1 MQYNK
6 NIIIGILL
14 VATIMLIA
22 GAFYDV
28 LQPQGSFIKN
38 VFFGGSTSKEASDVS
53 IESVVTES
61 ARQPQ
66 GKLFLSLL
74 PSAIGEEGLPL
85 THVYDLDAHALQS
98 TFQTVAAEGAPLM
111 YHTSLSRNGSM
122 LVTLGLAQDF
132 EQGKLEQSTAIL
144 TVPYKD
150 GAVTIDEN
158 TAQVDTARFG
168 NGAGTVGVVPRL
180 PSLNNANEIVY
191 AAFPHNG
198 AESGVNLDWD
208 ILLSQNGVTTT
219 IGKGL
224 FPRWLTDTSVVF
236 LGKDGVYRYDVV
248 AKKSVLLGVVA
259 QRDGSVKTPKAN
271 MMLNVSR
278 DGTKIVLTNPD
289 ESQIVIYNIVDD
301 TLVVAQT
308 IDMYGFW
315 PTFSVDGTMLA
326 VQSVDIQRSPEE
338 RSKYPRIYFYDLNGP
353 EPLPMQTII
362 NLDGYLNDV
371 LFLTDWY

>member
-158 TAQVDTARFG
+158 TAQVDTARFD

-278 DGTKIVLTNPD
+278 WHKNRFN
-289 ESQIVIYNIVDD
+289 E
-301 TLVVAQT
+301 
-308 IDMYGFW
+308 
-315 PTFSVDGTMLA
+315 
-326 VQSVDIQRSPEE
+326 
-338 RSKYPRIYFYDLNGP
+338 PR
-353 EPLPMQTII
+353 
-362 NLDGYLNDV
+362 
-371 LFLTDWY
+371 